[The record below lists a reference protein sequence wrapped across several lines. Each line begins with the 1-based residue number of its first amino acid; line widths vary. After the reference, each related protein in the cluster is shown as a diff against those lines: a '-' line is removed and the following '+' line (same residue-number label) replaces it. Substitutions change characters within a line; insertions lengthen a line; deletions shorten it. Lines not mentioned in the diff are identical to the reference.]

1 MEYEDT
7 FEQDDYDYEEEPF
20 QGRNDCPLSRSCEPC
35 ITPVNTCGCACIG
48 PRGPRGFRGAT
59 GPTGPT
65 GATGAT
71 GPGVGATGPTGP
83 TGATGA
89 TGANG
94 ATGPTGLQGPTG
106 ATGTTGASGITGA
119 TGPTGANGATGP
131 TGPQGPTGAT
141 GLQGFAGITGAT
153 GPAGATGPTG
163 NTGPT
168 GANGATGITGAT
180 GPTGITGATG
190 ATGLQGP
197 TGNTGANGATGP
209 TGATG
214 ATGVVAVSAS
224 CACVSQMKHL
234 LEQLIALYPNENVI
248 VSMESGNNASG
259 RLGSLLPSP
268 NNNPQSGI
276 LQLVNSQGKPSEAI
290 SICHIASIRLT
301 SASYNNAI
309 TYLSVPTPI
318 PTGCDFDCEEATRM
332 YLPIGTTGVS
342 INAGGRTVGNGMV
355 LKNEFGIIVLVG
367 NTCDNPTFISAC
379 KAEIITK

>member
-106 ATGTTGASGITGA
+106 ATGATGVTGA
-119 TGPTGANGATGP
+119 
-131 TGPQGPTGAT
+131 
-141 GLQGFAGITGAT
+141 
-153 GPAGATGPTG
+153 
-163 NTGPT
+163 
-168 GANGATGITGAT
+168 
-180 GPTGITGATG
+180 
-190 ATGLQGP
+190 
-197 TGNTGANGATGP
+197 

>member
-65 GATGAT
+65 G
-71 GPGVGATGPTGP
+71 P

-89 TGANG
+89 ADTLTVRSTTTAEPGIPASVTDSG
-94 ATGPTGLQGPTG
+94 GPNHILDFVIPRG
-106 ATGTTGASGITGA
+106 ATGTDGADGI
-119 TGPTGANGATGP
+119 TGP

-141 GLQGFAGITGAT
+141 GATGVTGA
-153 GPAGATGPTG
+153 
-163 NTGPT
+163 
-168 GANGATGITGAT
+168 
-180 GPTGITGATG
+180 
-190 ATGLQGP
+190 
-197 TGNTGANGATGP
+197 

>member
-1 MEYEDT
+1 
-7 FEQDDYDYEEEPF
+7 
-20 QGRNDCPLSRSCEPC
+20 
-35 ITPVNTCGCACIG
+35 
-48 PRGPRGFRGAT
+48 
-59 GPTGPT
+59 
-65 GATGAT
+65 
-71 GPGVGATGPTGP
+71 
-83 TGATGA
+83 
-89 TGANG
+89 
-94 ATGPTGLQGPTG
+94 
-106 ATGTTGASGITGA
+106 
-119 TGPTGANGATGP
+119 
-131 TGPQGPTGAT
+131 
-141 GLQGFAGITGAT
+141 
-153 GPAGATGPTG
+153 
-163 NTGPT
+163 
-168 GANGATGITGAT
+168 
-180 GPTGITGATG
+180 
-190 ATGLQGP
+190 
-197 TGNTGANGATGP
+197 
-209 TGATG
+209 
-214 ATGVVAVSAS
+214 
-224 CACVSQMKHL
+224 MKHL